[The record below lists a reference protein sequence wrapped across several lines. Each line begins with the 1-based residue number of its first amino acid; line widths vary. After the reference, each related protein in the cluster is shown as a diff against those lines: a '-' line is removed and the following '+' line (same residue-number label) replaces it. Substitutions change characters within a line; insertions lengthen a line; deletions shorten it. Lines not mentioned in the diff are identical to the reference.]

1 MAGAFDRQRCDMR
14 HARVWLDLP
23 GALQLLR
30 AKRPGQSID
39 IVTKDA
45 AAKPSRHAERASTPA
60 LRSHLLALGPS
71 PPNDRMRCSADETW
85 PLRRE
90 MAFVRAEVHYGFG
103 VMSSVLRISHRR
115 T

>member
-23 GALQLLR
+23 GTLQLLR

-60 LRSHLLALGPS
+60 LRFHLLALGPS

-90 MAFVRAEVHYGFG
+90 WLLFEPKCIAA
-103 VMSSVLRISHRR
+103 SA
-115 T
+115 